1 MRGCNARFF
10 TISYDCFVVIL
21 FFGIFSCNRETKVP
35 LNHPQHTDSIIAHAD
50 SLLESD
56 QIEHSVTYLDSAYR
70 HFANQGPI
78 DKWKKYAH
86 LNSFYLNYRI
96 DTNKARAYSDSMFM
110 MLKGIENNYKHEYA
124 RSLFALGDVLVAQ
137 KKYPEAFK
145 QYYDGQKYTQKNL
158 DSCSVESF
166 SSKLGMIM
174 YRQGQLARALPYFKQ
189 SFKEF
194 SYCGINAG
202 FENRFIQPQSTL
214 NTIALCYEQL
224 SMPDSA
230 AYYYR
235 QALEFVRTNGAEYPD
250 KKDFAEMATG
260 VIDGNLGG
268 VYLREGI
275 YKEAAYY
282 LKESISINDRPGFA
296 VTDAM
301 TAKVKLAN
309 LYINSRNFQPAD
321 TLITELKRQLHAMQ
335 SNGADKDEMWLNWHK
350 LQWRY
355 FDAIH
360 QIDSAYVYQQKVYEM
375 SDAMKSAQQNERQ
388 ANMDEI
394 FKMTAQQ
401 YKLQLLDRNDRIKT
415 QTLWTIIVL
424 AIMGVAILIA
434 VWYDRM
440 RYKQIN
446 AVVVQQNQQL
456 QRTLTALEQSEDENT
471 TIMKVV
477 AHDLRNPISG
487 ISAIATMML
496 ESGRLSNDDRTMLEL
511 IKNSSETS
519 IELVSDLLQIHTQA
533 EEITKELIDL
543 RQLISKC
550 VDLLYL
556 KADAKGQRIVTQLQQ
571 AAIFAN
577 PQKIWRVM
585 SNLISN
591 AIKFSSTG
599 SVINVKLEALE
610 NKVRIRV
617 EDHGIG
623 IPDKLKDKV
632 FDMFTEA
639 RRTGTAGEQT
649 FGLGLAISR
658 QIIEAHGGTIWF
670 ESAPGKGTTFY
681 IELPGI

>member
-1 MRGCNARFF
+1 LLI
-10 TISYDCFVVIL
+10 IS
-21 FFGIFSCNRETKVP
+21 SCKREKKIP
-35 LNHPQHTDSIIAHAD
+35 LNHPQHADSIIGHAD
-50 SLLESD
+50 SLLVSG
-56 QIEHSVTYLDSAYR
+56 QIEYSITYLDSAYR

-78 DKWKKYAH
+78 DKWKKYFH
-86 LNSFYLNYRI
+86 LNNFYLNYRI
-96 DTNKARAYSDSMFM
+96 DTNKALVYSDSMFM
-110 MLKGIENNYKHEYA
+110 MLKGIENSNKHEYA
-124 RSLFALGDVLVAQ
+124 RTLFALGDVLVAQ
-137 KKYPEAFK
+137 KKYAEAFK

-158 DSCSVESF
+158 DSCSVELF

-174 YRQGQLARALPYFKQ
+174 YRQGQLNRALSYFKQ
-189 SFKEF
+189 SLKEF
-194 SYCGINAG
+194 SYCGVNNG

-230 AYYYR
+230 VYYYK
-235 QALEFVRTNGAEYPD
+235 QALDFVNMNRAEYLD
-250 KKDFAEMATG
+250 KKDFIEMATG

-268 VYLREGI
+268 AYLRKGM

-282 LKESISINDRPGFA
+282 LKTSISINDRPGFA
-296 VTDAM
+296 ITDAM

-309 LYINSRNFQPAD
+309 LYINARNLQSAD
-321 TLITELKRQLHAMQ
+321 TLIAELKRQLLSMQ
-335 SNGADKDEMWLNWHK
+335 SNGLDKDEMWLSWNK
-350 LQWRY
+350 LQWKY
-355 FDAIH
+355 YDAMH
-360 QIDSAYVYQQKVYEM
+360 RLDSAYAYQQKVYEM
-375 SDAMKSAQQNERQ
+375 NDAIKSIEANQRQ
-388 ANMDEI
+388 ANIDEI
-394 FKMTAQQ
+394 FRMTAQQ

-424 AIMGVAILIA
+424 CVMGVGILVA

-440 RYKQIN
+440 RYKEIN
-446 AVVVQQNQQL
+446 AVVTQQNQQL
-456 QRTLTALEQSEDENT
+456 QRTLTALEQSENENT
-471 TIMKVV
+471 TIMKIV

-487 ISAIATMML
+487 ISAIASMML
-496 ESGRLSNDDRTMLEL
+496 ESGRLGNDDRTMLEL

-533 EEITKELIDL
+533 EAITKELIDL
-543 RQLISKC
+543 QQLISKC

-556 KADAKGQRIVTQLQQ
+556 KADAKGQRIITQLEQ

-599 SVINVKLEALE
+599 AVINVSLEVLG
-610 NKVRIRV
+610 NKVRIGV

-670 ESAPGKGTTFY
+670 ESSPGKGSTFY